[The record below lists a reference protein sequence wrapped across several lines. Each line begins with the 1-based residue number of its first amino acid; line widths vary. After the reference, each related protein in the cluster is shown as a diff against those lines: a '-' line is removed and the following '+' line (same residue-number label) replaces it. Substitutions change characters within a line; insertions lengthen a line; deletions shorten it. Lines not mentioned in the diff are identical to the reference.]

1 LEIKRRKNM
10 IRKNENFTISIVKDG
25 GDAGKCGSV
34 EYKMSAALANLI
46 MKIHKGPKKNKQ
58 EVLVNY
64 VNTQLG
70 LKDKCVRVLVDLD

>member
-1 LEIKRRKNM
+1 MRKQFGVVIHM
-10 IRKNENFTISIVKDG
+10 DGENHER
-25 GDAGKCGSV
+25 CGSV
-34 EYKMSAALANLI
+34 EYKMSAALAQHI
-46 MKIHKGPKKNKQ
+46 MKTHKGPKKNKQ

>member
-1 LEIKRRKNM
+1 MKKQFGVI
-10 IRKNENFTISIVKDG
+10 IHKDG
-25 GDAGKCGSV
+25 ENRERCGGV
-34 EYKMSAALANLI
+34 EYKMTAALAQHI

>member
-1 LEIKRRKNM
+1 MRKQFGV
-10 IRKNENFTISIVKDG
+10 IIHKDG
-25 GDAGKCGSV
+25 ENHERCGGV
-34 EYKMSAALANLI
+34 EYKMTAALAQHI

-58 EVLVNY
+58 DILINY

>member
-1 LEIKRRKNM
+1 MRKQ
-10 IRKNENFTISIVKDG
+10 FGIVIHKDG
-25 GDAGKCGSV
+25 ENHERCGSV
-34 EYKMSAALANLI
+34 EYKMSAALAQHI